1 MAATQWSCALCKGAV
16 AYDRLFTFVKA
27 GAVHFDCFRRDAE
40 ARKAPKPLLD
50 LLETE
55 LKLLVA
61 YKAAAKSAE
70 GDLKALLESQGK
82 EAERHA
88 AVLTKRLAPA

>member
-1 MAATQWSCALCKGAV
+1 MAATQWSCALCKGPIT
-16 AYDRLFTFVKA
+16 YDQLFTFVKA
-27 GAVHFDCFRRDAE
+27 GSIHFDCFRRDAE
-40 ARKAPKPLLD
+40 GRKVPKALLD
-50 LLETE
+50 LLEAE

-61 YKAAAKSAE
+61 YKVAAKSAE

-88 AVLTKRLAPA
+88 AVLTKRLAV